1 MAANELALKIESEF
15 ETAMK
20 YDKKI
25 AAVYAKVSA
34 GTATY
39 EEAGQFASMS
49 GQHIG
54 NILAD
59 SIEATYPNGIAL
71 EEAMELIPPPLRRNH
86 EYVTNVTRRIQ
97 QTLNEKA
104 GIGLNP
110 VVPALDAEKS
120 AELAR
125 EVANGIGREQ
135 LLKECENISRKI
147 VDSSAQQ
154 NAEAHSNAGLR
165 VLVTREYDDVG
176 VHDGKDRCEWC
187 LSRCGVDMEY
197 QEAYNKGAFE
207 RHPGCGCII
216 TYTSR
221 KGIVTRQSAA
231 GGYWEEVSR

>member
-1 MAANELALKIESEF
+1 MDAKDLARKIESEY
-15 ETAMK
+15 ETAMR
-20 YDKKI
+20 YDKGI
-25 AAVYAKVSA
+25 SRLYGKVSA

-39 EEAGQFASMS
+39 QEAGQFASIS
-49 GQHIG
+49 GDHIG
-54 NILAD
+54 NLI
-59 SIEATYPNGIAL
+59 INNVEEVFPNGITLDEAL
-71 EEAMELIPPPLRRNH
+71 DLIPPSLRKNE
-86 EYVTNVTRRIQ
+86 EYVASVTARIQ
-97 QTLNEKA
+97 RTLNEKA
-104 GIGLNP
+104 GVGLSP
-110 VVPALDAEKS
+110 VPGNMDAEKV

-125 EVANGIGREQ
+125 DVANGVSKEQ
-135 LLKECENISRKI
+135 FLKECENISRKI
-147 VDSSAQQ
+147 VDNSAQK
-154 NAEAHSNAGLR
+154 NAAAHSRAGLK